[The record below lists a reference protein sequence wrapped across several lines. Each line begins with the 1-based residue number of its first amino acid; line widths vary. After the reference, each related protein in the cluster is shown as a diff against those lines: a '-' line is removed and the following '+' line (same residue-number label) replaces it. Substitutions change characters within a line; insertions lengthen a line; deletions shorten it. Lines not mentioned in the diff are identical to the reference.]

1 MENDN
6 SQDSDATAESVPS
19 VAEIREWIIN
29 QLAAE
34 LNISPDRI
42 NVDLPILSS
51 GIDSMQVVSVV
62 AKLEDWLGF
71 RFSENPL
78 EDHATIEALSLY
90 VANLRSD
97 NAE

>member
-1 MENDN
+1 MGNDN
-6 SQDSDATAESVPS
+6 LQKSDATAESVPS

-29 QLAAE
+29 QLAEE
-34 LNISPDRI
+34 LKVSPDRI
-42 NVDLPILSS
+42 NVDQPILSS

-62 AKLEDWLGF
+62 AKLEDWLDF

-90 VANLRSD
+90 VANIRSEK
-97 NAE
+97 A

>member
-1 MENDN
+1 MENEN
-6 SQDSDATAESVPS
+6 SQASDATAESVPT
-19 VAEIREWIIN
+19 VAEIRQWIIN

-42 NVDLPILSS
+42 NVDQPILSC

-62 AKLEDWLGF
+62 AKLEDWLGV

-78 EDHATIEALSLY
+78 EDHATIEALSQY
-90 VANLRSD
+90 VANIRSD
-97 NAE
+97 MA